1 MPPAFSATEV
11 RDHTVIVG
19 ASPPEVAPGG
29 TASSPSAR
37 DLGDDAPVVSALET
51 GEELDGLESDSD
63 APSESVGL
71 TSTKTRVCLLSSPGK
86 RWGVVVDGVVS
97 CPRTGPL
104 VLVTVVTEKIL
115 EDQ

>member
-37 DLGDDAPVVSALET
+37 DLGDDAPVISALET
-51 GEELDGLESDSD
+51 GEELDGLESDSESS
-63 APSESVGL
+63 SESVGT
-71 TSTKTRVCLLSSPGK
+71 TSTKTRSGALSSTAV
-86 RWGVVVDGVVS
+86 RWVVDVDGQVS
-97 CPRTGPL
+97 LPREGSV
-104 VLVTVVTEKIL
+104 VLVAVVTEKMR